1 MCGVGQK
8 LRETISILPVPT
20 ESQPSGD
27 AGVGNDVEK
36 PPRQE
41 AVGTTNRGIERKPL
55 SLHPTEHQ
63 IVEFSKLGYGIVAWD
78 WLGCGKSDKPD
89 SWAAY
94 SCAELFEDVK
104 AVYKR
109 SVMSSWAFGQ
119 QSYNI

>member
-1 MCGVGQK
+1 M
-8 LRETISILPVPT
+8 
-20 ESQPSGD
+20 
-27 AGVGNDVEK
+27 
-36 PPRQE
+36 
-41 AVGTTNRGIERKPL
+41 
-55 SLHPTEHQ
+55 
-63 IVEFSKLGYGIVAWD
+63 AWD